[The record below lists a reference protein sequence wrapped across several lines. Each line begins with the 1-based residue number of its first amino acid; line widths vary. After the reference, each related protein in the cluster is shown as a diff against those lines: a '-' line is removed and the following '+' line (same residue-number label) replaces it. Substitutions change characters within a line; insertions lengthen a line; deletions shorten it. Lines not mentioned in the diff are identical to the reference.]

1 MNIIIP
7 FMEELDPR
15 PTVCETAWKAPRRA
29 YIGFTI
35 FDAIHIICGIVLIVL
50 GCRSNPIDAFAIA
63 EHSVI
68 ILLSIL
74 LIAYIAA
81 LAKPSHDHDAF
92 HGAYTYAWLVATAGI
107 IVPSL
112 FSIPYIAM
120 GEWEFSVYAAIGLE
134 VAALVVAA
142 IIFAIFFLV
151 LFNYRKQKFW
161 RRAIWLPESDHPAF
175 HPPICLGILRGC
187 IGGRTRFRLRRRLG
201 ADHSGRA
208 WIHDVPE

>member
-1 MNIIIP
+1 
-7 FMEELDPR
+7 MEELDPR

-161 RRAIWLPESDHPAF
+161 RRAIWLPLSLIILLSILLFVSEFFVDVSVEERVFDCVEDLAPIIPAV
-175 HPPICLGILRGC
+175 LGF
-187 IGGRTRFRLRRRLG
+187 TMFRNKG
-201 ADHSGRA
+201 FC
-208 WIHDVPE
+208 E